1 MMSVKELHHRLE
13 PGLAVQLSSR
23 LEKYNPM
30 FLEDPIRSDNF
41 DEMAR
46 VAGRRLILLIV
57 WVKRS

>member
-30 FLEDPIRSDNF
+30 FLENPIRPDNF

-57 WVKRS
+57 WVKRL